1 MSQINNILTKIIS
14 AIKELNLSIET
25 LRTTRS
31 EDGSKTHKI
40 FQLLNAKSQR
50 CESLLHILERD
61 VSEHLSGGLMAE
73 LSRINKTT
81 KKINLA
87 TTNMDCQ
94 AMLDGFQSLEGLP
107 ERLQIISDQ
116 IKSRTQHLVQPS
128 VSEGTQT
135 QVHFKS
141 VLTNLTRLI
150 LTMINL

>member
-1 MSQINNILTKIIS
+1 MSQINNILAKIIS

-50 CESLLHILERD
+50 CEALLHILERD

-81 KKINLA
+81 KKKIW
-87 TTNMDCQ
+87 
-94 AMLDGFQSLEGLP
+94 
-107 ERLQIISDQ
+107 
-116 IKSRTQHLVQPS
+116 QP
-128 VSEGTQT
+128 QT
-135 QVHFKS
+135 WIVRPCLMAFK
-141 VLTNLTRLI
+141 V
-150 LTMINL
+150 